1 LNVCKNIIQERFSEF
16 RSENNYIPMV
26 KLKTQTPQNVSSN
39 ESMFDVKLAFIT
51 FVACIIY
58 ACWIEKDSA
67 ALSGMYLKN
76 VTIQGETLKIKKI
89 ITLEP

>member
-1 LNVCKNIIQERFSEF
+1 
-16 RSENNYIPMV
+16 MV

-76 VTIQGETLKIKKI
+76 NDDVQAETSLSVSAKKQKIKDFEAHVVKI
-89 ITLEP
+89 SMK